1 MRRSQVLKGSFRIS
15 EILLNSAGDRLLPE
29 RWTMTHTYG
38 EKQFTFGSLT
48 LDLMRGTL
56 QNIDGIEIK
65 LRPKS
70 FQLLSYF
77 VLNPGRLISKDELT
91 NFLWPNVIVGDDS
104 LAQCVSELRTA
115 IGDFDRR
122 IVKTMARRGYL
133 FTVLPES
140 VKAAEQRPTP
150 GAGSHGSRLTLP
162 DKPSLAVLPFTNLS
176 GDPDQEYF
184 ADGMVEEIITALSS
198 IRWLFV
204 IARNSTFSYKGRAVD
219 IREVGR
225 ELGVRYVLEGS
236 VRRSGNHVRI
246 NGQLIDTT
254 NGAHIWAEK
263 FDGALDNIFEL
274 QDRVAANVAGVIE
287 PRLRLSEIERANRK
301 PTQHLNAYDLYLQAL
316 GHFHKFKKDDIN
328 KAANLAKQA
337 LTIDPAYA
345 PAAAL
350 ISECYMVRQAHG
362 GDRVSDDEREE
373 SIRLARHAIDL
384 GKEDPEAL
392 WMAAISLSF
401 FSAEHGRAAAAV
413 ERALILNPNSAHA
426 WNASGFIQLYQN
438 KPHAAIE
445 AFERA
450 IRLSPLDPVMGYF
463 QAGLAQSNL
472 ILGRYEDALEWADQ
486 SLRRLPDYIAALRT
500 KVISCV
506 QLQRIAEAREL
517 TEHLLKRRPDITIA
531 RWKHTVLRDLPA
543 DILETHLDSLRLAGV
558 PER

>member
-1 MRRSQVLKGSFRIS
+1 
-15 EILLNSAGDRLLPE
+15 
-29 RWTMTHTYG
+29 MTHTYG
-38 EKQFTFGSLT
+38 EKQFRFGPFA
-48 LDLMRGTL
+48 LDLVRGAL
-56 QNIDGIEIK
+56 QNVDGIEIK

-77 VLNPGRLISKDELT
+77 VLNPGRLISKEELT
-91 NFLWPNVIVGDDS
+91 NLLWPNVIVGDDS

-115 IGDFDRR
+115 ISDFDRR
-122 IVKTMARRGYL
+122 IVKTVARRGYL

-140 VKAAEQRPTP
+140 VKAAEQRPAP
-150 GAGSHGSRLTLP
+150 GAGVPHGSGLTLP
-162 DKPSLAVLPFTNLS
+162 DKPSLAVLPFINLS

-184 ADGMVEEIITALSS
+184 ADGMVEEIITALSG

-204 IARNSTFSYKGRAVD
+204 IARNSTFTYKGRAVD
-219 IREVGR
+219 VREVGR

-246 NGQLIDTT
+246 NGQLIDTN

-263 FDGALDNIFEL
+263 FDGALDDIFEL
-274 QDRVAANVAGVIE
+274 QDRVAANVAGVVE

-301 PTQHLNAYDLYLQAL
+301 PTQDLDAYELYLQAL

-328 KAANLAKQA
+328 KAVNLAKQA
-337 LTIDPAYA
+337 LAIDPAYA
-345 PAAAL
+345 SAAAL

-373 SIRLARHAIDL
+373 SIRWARHAIDL

-401 FSAEHGRAAAAV
+401 FSAEHGRAATAV
-413 ERALILNPNSAHA
+413 ERALILNPNSAQA
-426 WNASGFIQLYQN
+426 WNACGFIQLCQN

-463 QAGLAQSNL
+463 QAGLALSNL
-472 ILGRYEDALEWADQ
+472 SMGRYEDALEWADQ

-500 KVISCV
+500 KAIACV
-506 QLQRIAEAREL
+506 QLQRIEEAREL
-517 TEHLLKRRPDITIA
+517 IEHLLKRRPDITIA
-531 RWKHTVLRDLPA
+531 RWKHTGLRDLPA
-543 DILETHLDSLRLAGV
+543 DILEIQLDSLRLAGV